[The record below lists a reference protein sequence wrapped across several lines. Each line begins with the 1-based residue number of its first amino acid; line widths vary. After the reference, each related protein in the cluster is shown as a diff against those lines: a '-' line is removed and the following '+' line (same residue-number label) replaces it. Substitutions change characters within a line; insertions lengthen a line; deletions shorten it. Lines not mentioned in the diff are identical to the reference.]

1 LSISAGATAPATG
14 SRILGFWMCTALVV
28 GNIIGTGIFV
38 MPAALAPYGLNA
50 VTGWGVT
57 ALGCLF
63 LAIVL
68 AALARSFS
76 RDDGPYAYLTRAF
89 GEGPAFLV
97 MWCYW
102 ISIPVANAA
111 IAIGVVGYLGTFF
124 PALTATPGWSAVTAI
139 TLVWFFVLVNLR
151 GARLAGSVQVL
162 TTVLKLLPLLAVV
175 ALGVWVLV
183 QHPGRYAQH
192 LPPNPASWPQVSS
205 VLTLALFA
213 MLGIECATIPAGRVR
228 TPETTIPRATLAGTL
243 IAALLYCAV
252 SVVPMLLIPQP
263 QLAASNAPFA
273 DLFSRELGGQY
284 GSVLA
289 AFVIVS
295 ALGALNGWTLVIA
308 ELTQSLARHRGFP
321 QVLSRENGRGAPS
334 WALLVYGVV
343 TTLMLLT
350 NYSDSIAA
358 GFAFLI
364 TVATAAN
371 LPFYYAASLAYLLLR
386 RRGEIAR
393 DGRAGWQIAAG
404 VLATAY
410 CVSASIG
417 IGAKPLLW
425 TLALGGVGIPIY
437 LWSVRTRRIEGLAD
451 STA

>member
-1 LSISAGATAPATG
+1 MSTPAGANATAAG

-57 ALGCLF
+57 GLGCLF

-68 AALARSFS
+68 AGLARTFS
-76 RDDGPYAYLTRAF
+76 RDDGPYAYITRAF
-89 GEGPAFLV
+89 GEAPAFLA

-124 PALTATPGWSAVTAI
+124 PALTALPGWSAITAVS
-139 TLVWFFVLVNLR
+139 LVWFFVIVNLR
-151 GARLAGSVQVL
+151 GARLAGGVQVL

-175 ALGVWVLV
+175 ALGLWLLV
-183 QHPGRYAQH
+183 RHPGRYVEH
-192 LPPNPASWPQVSS
+192 VPPNPASWGEISS

-228 TPETTIPRATLAGTL
+228 APETTIPRATLAGTL

-252 SVVPMLLIPQP
+252 SVVPMLLIPQA
-263 QLAASNAPFA
+263 QLAVSNAPFA
-273 DLFSRELGGQY
+273 ELFSRELGGQY

-289 AFVIVS
+289 AFIIVS
-295 ALGALNGWTLVIA
+295 ALGALNGWTLVMA
-308 ELTQSLARHRGFP
+308 ELTQSMARHRGFP
-321 QVLSRENGRGAPS
+321 QLLSTENGRGAPS
-334 WALLVYGVV
+334 RALVVYGVV
-343 TTLMLLT
+343 TTLMLLV
-350 NYSDSIAA
+350 NYSESIAA

-371 LPFYYAASLAYLLLR
+371 LPFYYAAALAYLVLR

-393 DGRAGWQIAAG
+393 SGRAGWQVAAG
-404 VLATAY
+404 ILATAY

-437 LWSVRTRRIEGLAD
+437 LRSVWTRRMERLAD
-451 STA
+451 SAA